1 MTDIL
6 IYGGLSLLLI
16 GLTFILIASI
26 KGAVYTKGVSP
37 TDFTEFNEIKKRLRK
52 YSRPGFVLIIAGAII
67 TGIGI
72 IIGLN

>member
-26 KGAVYTKGVSP
+26 KGAVYTRGGC
-37 TDFTEFNEIKKRLRK
+37 NRLI
-52 YSRPGFVLIIAGAII
+52 SRNLMR
-67 TGIGI
+67 
-72 IIGLN
+72 

>member
-26 KGAVYTKGVSP
+26 KGAVYTKGLSP
-37 TDFTEFNEIKKRLRK
+37 TDFTEFNEIKNCFGNIVVRDLF
-52 YSRPGFVLIIAGAII
+52 S
-67 TGIGI
+67 
-72 IIGLN
+72 

>member
-26 KGAVYTKGVSP
+26 KGAVYTKGLSP

-52 YSRPGFVLIIAGAII
+52 YSRPGFVLIIAEE
-67 TGIGI
+67 
-72 IIGLN
+72 L

>member
-26 KGAVYTKGVSP
+26 KGQSIQRVV
-37 TDFTEFNEIKKRLRK
+37 TD
-52 YSRPGFVLIIAGAII
+52 
-67 TGIGI
+67 
-72 IIGLN
+72 

>member
-26 KGAVYTKGVSP
+26 KGAVYTKGLSP
-37 TDFTEFNEIKKRLRK
+37 TDFTEFNEIKN
-52 YSRPGFVLIIAGAII
+52 GFGNIVVRDLFS
-67 TGIGI
+67 
-72 IIGLN
+72 